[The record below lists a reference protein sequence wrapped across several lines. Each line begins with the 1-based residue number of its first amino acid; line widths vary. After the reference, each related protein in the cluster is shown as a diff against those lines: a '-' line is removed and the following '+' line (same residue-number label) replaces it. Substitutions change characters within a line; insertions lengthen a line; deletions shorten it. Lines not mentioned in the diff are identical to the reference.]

1 MRAYLT
7 IVSGTRSGTRFDLTE
22 SRDYTVGRGLD
33 CHIVLSD
40 PLCSRVHAVL
50 SPAPGGWS
58 VRDCSRNGTFVNGQK
73 IDEAVLDDGHALRMG
88 DTELQ
93 FRLGDEP
100 LTAIEESPHDVQ
112 DTIQRVVKNAAVRG
126 AAGTEVR
133 TADVESS
140 GDLGALYQL
149 STQLL
154 GTPQADAVIA
164 ATLDVARRRTG
175 ASLAGFLWLDDR
187 GHLRPKMVLP
197 SSAADEVRLS
207 RSLTELVV
215 AQGHAVWVA
224 NQRSAQPAESLAD
237 FADAL
242 CVPLLHHDTVLGA
255 LHLYLDRG
263 HFRQSHFDFAIAVA
277 NVASLAL
284 ARARK
289 ELSLQFDLQQL
300 RAQAAAGEEMLGQSP
315 AMRDLRQRIARVA
328 AAQGCV
334 LIRGESGVGKELV
347 ARAIHRAGPRRDRPL
362 VAVNCAAIPVDLMES
377 QLFGHRAGAFTG
389 ADRDHVGFFRQ
400 ADLGTLFL
408 DEIGELSPA
417 GQAKLLRVLEGHPF
431 QPLGSSEEVR
441 VDVRVIAATNQNL
454 QKMVREGTFRQDLY
468 YRLSTLEL
476 LVPSLRERGEDVSL
490 LLDHF
495 FEHFRRQH
503 GRPALQLSD
512 AARHRLLAYSWPGN
526 VRQLRNVIDSAVLL
540 APGARIEPDDLPLHD
555 ASGGEWETLRLEHW
569 ERKLIHEAL
578 QRSGGNVPE
587 AAQLLG
593 IGRATLYRKIE
604 QYGIAR

>member
-1 MRAYLT
+1 M
-7 IVSGTRSGTRFDLTE
+7 IVSGARSGTTFDLSE
-22 SRDYTVGRGLD
+22 PRDYTIGRGLD

-50 SPAPGGWS
+50 SPASGGWS

-73 IDEAVLDDGHALRMG
+73 IDEAMLDDGHALRLG

-93 FRLGDEP
+93 FRMGEEP
-100 LTAIEESPHDVQ
+100 LTAVDDLPAPVQ
-112 DTIQRVVKNAAVRG
+112 DTIQRVVKNAAVRS
-126 AAGTEVR
+126 AAGLAAPA
-133 TADVESS
+133 ADTESS
-140 GDLGALYQL
+140 GDLAALYQL

-164 ATLDVARRRTG
+164 ATLEAARRRTG
-175 ASLAGFLWLDDR
+175 ASVAGFLWLDDH
-187 GHLRPKMVLP
+187 GQLRPKMVLP
-197 SSAADEVRLS
+197 PSAADEVRLS
-207 RSLTELVV
+207 RSLTELVIS
-215 AQGHAVWVA
+215 QGHAVWVA

-242 CVPLLHHDTVLGA
+242 CVPLLYHDTVLGA

-315 AMRDLRQRIARVA
+315 AMRELQQRIARIA
-328 AAQGCV
+328 TAQGCV

-347 ARAIHRAGPRRDRPL
+347 ARAIHRASPRRDRPL
-362 VAVNCAAIPVDLMES
+362 VAVNCAAIPVELMES

-389 ADRDHVGFFRQ
+389 ADRDHAGFFQQ

-408 DEIGELSPA
+408 DEVGELSPP

-431 QPLGSSEEVR
+431 QPLGSSQQVR

-454 QKMVREGTFRQDLY
+454 QKMARDGTFRQDLY

-476 LVPSLRERGEDVSL
+476 VVPPLRERGEDVAL

-503 GRPALQLSD
+503 GRLSLQLSQ
-512 AARHRLLAYSWPGN
+512 AARNKLLAYSWPGN
-526 VRQLRNVIDSAVLL
+526 VRQLRNVVDSAVLL
-540 APGARIEPDDLPLHD
+540 APGPRIEPDDLSLHD
-555 ASGGEWETLRLEHW
+555 ATGGGEWETLRLEHW
-569 ERKLIHEAL
+569 ERKLIREAL
-578 QRSGGNVPE
+578 QRCGGNVPE

-593 IGRATLYRKIE
+593 IGRATLYRKID
-604 QYGIAR
+604 QYGIPR

>member
-1 MRAYLT
+1 M
-7 IVSGTRSGTRFDLTE
+7 IVSGARSGTTFDLSE
-22 SRDYTVGRGLD
+22 PRDYTIGRGLD
-33 CHIVLSD
+33 CHLVLSD

-50 SPAPGGWS
+50 SPTTGGWS

-73 IDEAVLDDGHALRMG
+73 IDEAVLDDGHRLRLG

-93 FRLGDEP
+93 FRMGEEP
-100 LTAIEESPHDVQ
+100 LTAVDDLPAPVH
-112 DTIQRVVKNAAVRG
+112 DTIQRVVKDTAVRG
-126 AAGTEVR
+126 AAGLVTPA
-133 TADVESS
+133 ADTESS
-140 GDLGALYQL
+140 GDLTALYQL

-164 ATLDVARRRTG
+164 ATLEAARRRTG
-175 ASLAGFLWLDDR
+175 ASVAGFLWLDDH

-197 SSAADEVRLS
+197 PSAADEVRLS
-207 RSLTELVV
+207 RSLTELVIS
-215 AQGHAVWVA
+215 QGHAVWVA

-242 CVPLLHHDTVLGA
+242 CVPLLYHDTVLGA

-300 RAQAAAGEEMLGQSP
+300 RAQAAAGEEMLGQSQ
-315 AMRDLRQRIARVA
+315 AMRELQQRISRIAT
-328 AAQGCV
+328 AQGCV

-347 ARAIHRAGPRRDRPL
+347 ARAIHRASPRRDRPL
-362 VAVNCAAIPVDLMES
+362 VAVNCAAIPVELMES

-389 ADRDHVGFFRQ
+389 ADRDHAGFFQQ

-408 DEIGELSPA
+408 DEVGELSPP

-431 QPLGSSEEVR
+431 PPLGSSQQVR

-454 QKMVREGTFRQDLY
+454 QKMARDGTFRQDLY

-476 LVPSLRERGEDVSL
+476 VVPPLRERGDDVAL

-503 GRPALQLSD
+503 GRLSLQLSP
-512 AARHRLLAYSWPGN
+512 AARAKLLAYSWPGN

-540 APGARIEPDDLPLHD
+540 APGPRIEPDDLSLHD
-555 ASGGEWETLRLEHW
+555 ATGGGEWETLRLEHW
-569 ERKLIHEAL
+569 ERKLIREAL
-578 QRSGGNVPE
+578 QRSGGSVPE

-593 IGRATLYRKIE
+593 IGRATLYRKID
-604 QYGIAR
+604 QYGITR